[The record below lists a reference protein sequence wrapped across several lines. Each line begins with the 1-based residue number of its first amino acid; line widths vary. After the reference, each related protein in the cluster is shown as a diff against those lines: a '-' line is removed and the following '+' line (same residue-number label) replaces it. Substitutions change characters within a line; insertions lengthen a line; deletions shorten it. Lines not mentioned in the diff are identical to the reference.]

1 MTTTSSSEGSSL
13 GFFSKRIF
21 SLFESETP
29 KVVKVQNIPLG
40 IARLILH
47 IFVISFVVFYQLW
60 HARGYQE
67 FAEIETSLTIKV
79 KGTSV

>member
-1 MTTTSSSEGSSL
+1 MESQYESDKKPL
-13 GFFSKRIF
+13 NCCYNFF
-21 SLFESETP
+21 EYETP
-29 KVVKVQNIPLG
+29 KYVLVRNVPLS
-40 IARLILH
+40 ISKLILH